1 MLRVQVSVP
10 QQSLAAS
17 SARVAVNQG
26 GELPRSPLADTVRE
40 RIVAMVTDGTYGA
53 GSQLPSEQE
62 MARLLGVSRTTI
74 REAYR
79 ALIESGLLLRKHGRG
94 TYVKGIQNQHSLEST
109 LSYTK
114 MIEEAGHKPG
124 IVVMSAAT
132 RAAQPNECELLH
144 LEPKELLWE
153 VIRVRTADDRPI
165 VYSADRIP
173 ASFVPPSL
181 RNKKVRSLFRLLAD
195 LGYAPSAG
203 RAQLKPVV
211 ADAALA
217 RLLDVEVG
225 APLLYFEETDTRA
238 DGTPVMLSSEWH
250 VADVIEFWLNR
261 RANASHL

>member
-1 MLRVQVSVP
+1 V
-10 QQSLAAS
+10 
-17 SARVAVNQG
+17 
-26 GELPRSPLADTVRE
+26 PRSPLADTVRA
-40 RIVAMVTDGTYGA
+40 RILEMVGNGTYPP

-79 ALIESGLLLRKHGRG
+79 HLIESGLLLRKHGRG
-94 TYVKGIQNQHSLEST
+94 TYVKGLQNQHSLEST

-114 MIEEAGHKPG
+114 MIEEAGYTPG
-124 IVVMSAAT
+124 VSVISAAT
-132 RAAQPNECELLH
+132 RPAQPEESELLH
-144 LEPKELLWE
+144 LEPGDLLWE
-153 VIRVRTADDRPI
+153 VTRVRTADDRPV

-181 RNKKVRSLFRLLAD
+181 RNKRARSLFRLLAD

-211 ADAALA
+211 ADAELA
-217 RLLDVEVG
+217 RLLQVEVG
-225 APLLYFEETDTRA
+225 APLLHFEEADTRA

-261 RANASHL
+261 KEHTSHL

>member
-1 MLRVQVSVP
+1 V
-10 QQSLAAS
+10 
-17 SARVAVNQG
+17 
-26 GELPRSPLADTVRE
+26 PRSPLADTVRA
-40 RIVAMVTDGTYGA
+40 RIVEMVNDGTYA
-53 GSQLPSEQE
+53 PGSQLPSEQD
-62 MARLLGVSRTTI
+62 MARLLEVSRTTI

-79 ALIESGLLLRKHGRG
+79 NLIETGLLLRKHGRG
-94 TYVKGIQNQHSLEST
+94 TYVKGIQTQHSLEST

-114 MIEEAGHKPG
+114 MIEEAGHQPG
-124 IVVMSAAT
+124 ITVLSAQT
-132 RAAQPNECELLH
+132 RPAQPSESELLH

-153 VIRVRTADDRPI
+153 VIRVRTADGRPI

-181 RNKKVRSLFRLLAD
+181 RNKRVQSLFRLLAD

-203 RAQLKPVV
+203 RAQLKPVL

-217 RLLDVEVG
+217 ELLKVKVG
-225 APLLYFEETDTRA
+225 DPLLHFEETDTRS

-261 RANASHL
+261 KAHTTNM

>member
-1 MLRVQVSVP
+1 MHKVQVSVP
-10 QQSLAAS
+10 GLRSSGRPAS
-17 SARVAVNQG
+17 VDVIQG
-26 GELPRSPLADTVRE
+26 GDVPRSPLADTVRA
-40 RIVAMVTDGTYGA
+40 RIVEMVSDGTYPA

-62 MARLLGVSRTTI
+62 MARLLEVSRTTI

-79 ALIESGLLLRKHGRG
+79 NLIETGLLLRKHGRG

-124 IVVMSAAT
+124 ITVLSAAT
-132 RAAQPNECELLH
+132 RPAQPSEIELLH

-181 RNKKVRSLFRLLAD
+181 RNKRVQSLFRLLAD

-203 RAQLKPVV
+203 RAQLKPVL

-217 RLLDVEVG
+217 RLLKVEVG
-225 APLLYFEETDTRA
+225 DPLLYFEETDTRA

-261 RANASHL
+261 KAQTTHI

>member
-1 MLRVQVSVP
+1 MLTVLSVP
-10 QQSLAAS
+10 QFKLSDTS
-17 SARVAVNQG
+17 VRVAGNQG
-26 GELPRSPLADTVRE
+26 GEVPRSPLADTVRA
-40 RIVAMVTDGTYGA
+40 RIVEMVSDGTYAA

-62 MARLLGVSRTTI
+62 MARLLAVSRTTI

-79 ALIESGLLLRKHGRG
+79 NLIESGLLLRKHGRG
-94 TYVKGIQNQHSLEST
+94 TYVKGNQNRHSLEST

-114 MIEEAGHKPG
+114 MIEEAGHRPG
-124 IVVMSAAT
+124 ITVLSAAT
-132 RAAQPNECELLH
+132 RAAQPSESAMLH
-144 LEPKELLWE
+144 LGPKELLWE

-181 RNKKVRSLFRLLAD
+181 RNRRARSLFQLLAD

-203 RAQLKPVV
+203 RAQLKPVL
-211 ADAALA
+211 ADAALS
-217 RLLDVEVG
+217 RLLAVDVG

-250 VADVIEFWLNR
+250 VADAIEFWLNR
-261 RANASHL
+261 RALATTL

>member
-1 MLRVQVSVP
+1 MQTARVSVP
-10 QQSLAAS
+10 QFGLQARSSSLAM
-17 SARVAVNQG
+17 NQG
-26 GELPRSPLADTVRE
+26 GEVPRSPLADSVRE
-40 RIVAMVTDGTYGA
+40 RILGTVIDGTYPA

-79 ALIESGLLLRKHGRG
+79 GLIESGMLLRKHGRG
-94 TYVKGIQNQHSLEST
+94 TYVKGMQNQHSLEST

-124 IVVMSAAT
+124 VTVMSAMT
-132 RAAQPNECELLH
+132 RPAQPSEATLLD
-144 LEPKELLWE
+144 LEPGELLWE

-173 ASFVPPSL
+173 AAFVPPSL
-181 RNKKVRSLFRLLAD
+181 RNRRVRSLFRLLAD
-195 LGYAPSAG
+195 LGYAPSSG
-203 RAQLKPVV
+203 RAQLRPVL

-217 RLLDVEVG
+217 KLLNVDVG
-225 APLLYFEETDTRA
+225 APLLHFEETDTRA

-250 VADVIEFWLNR
+250 VSDVIEFWLNR
-261 RANASHL
+261 RAASSQL